1 MHHLPRLGSHR
12 AVRIRVYDGTH
23 EVLHTYRLLR
33 MLDLDSPMLH
43 AILTA
48 LLVEA
53 AQLATAIENEPMPR
67 ARIEL
72 WCAISGTKLHD
83 YRGGMLL

>member
-1 MHHLPRLGSHR
+1 MNHLSRLGSHR
-12 AVRIRVYDGTH
+12 AIRIRVYDGAH
-23 EVLHTYRLLR
+23 EVLHRDRLLR
-33 MLDLDSPMLH
+33 MLDVESPML
-43 AILTA
+43 ASMLPV

-53 AQLATAIENEPMPR
+53 VQLATSLENEPMAQ

-83 YRGGMLL
+83 YQGGMLQ